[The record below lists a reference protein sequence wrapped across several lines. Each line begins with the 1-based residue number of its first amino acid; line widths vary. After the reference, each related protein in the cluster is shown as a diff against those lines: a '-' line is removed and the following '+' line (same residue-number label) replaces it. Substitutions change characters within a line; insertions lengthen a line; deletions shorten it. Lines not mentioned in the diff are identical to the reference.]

1 MKQKLY
7 KWLPIIFGCHCRSDR
22 SFFYH
27 GEQFPIC
34 ARCTG
39 ELLGIIFS
47 LFSCFFFRLPVWLSV
62 LFMLPL
68 CVDGFVQLKT
78 SYESTNIKRVVT
90 GFFFGYGL
98 FMLFIV
104 SAIFAYEYGHSLGE
118 MLR

>member
-1 MKQKLY
+1 MAAHY
-7 KWLPIIFGCHCRSDR
+7 FWLPLQKR
-22 SFFYH
+22 SF
-27 GEQFPIC
+27 
-34 ARCTG
+34 
-39 ELLGIIFS
+39 IFLS
-47 LFSCFFFRLPVWLSV
+47 WGTIPDLRKMYRRTVGDHFLPVL
-62 LFMLPL
+62 LFLLPFMLPL

-98 FMLFIV
+98 FMLFVV

>member
-1 MKQKLY
+1 M
-7 KWLPIIFGCHCRSDR
+7 
-22 SFFYH
+22 
-27 GEQFPIC
+27 
-34 ARCTG
+34 
-39 ELLGIIFS
+39 GIIFS

-90 GFFFGYGL
+90 GYFFGYGL
-98 FMLFIV
+98 FMLFVV
-104 SAIFAYEYGHSLGE
+104 SAILAYEYGHSLGE